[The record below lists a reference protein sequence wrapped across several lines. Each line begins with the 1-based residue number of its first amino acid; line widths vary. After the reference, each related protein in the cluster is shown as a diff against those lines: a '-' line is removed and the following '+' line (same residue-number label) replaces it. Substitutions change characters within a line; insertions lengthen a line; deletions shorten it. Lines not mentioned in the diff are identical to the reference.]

1 MLLRLQ
7 QAAVPGR
14 LLPLTGELAAGQL
27 LHVAGPNGAGKST
40 LLSVI
45 AGLQPASGTVLL
57 DEQPLSD
64 WNGAAMARVRG
75 WLPQQQAPLSQMPV
89 WHYLRLHL
97 KQAGGQTDDRLS
109 TLLKRLQLQYKLSR
123 SLTRLSGGEWQ
134 RVRLAAVCV
143 QVDPNINPHGRL
155 LILDE
160 PMTALDIAQQKAVD
174 DLIADLCA
182 AGISVIAS
190 SHDLNHSLQQ
200 ADRVWLMDQGALIAQ
215 GEPAEVLTPQRLTP
229 IYQIAFRQLELEG
242 RTLLTVL
249 P

>member
-14 LLPLTGELAAGQL
+14 LCSLTGELAAGQL

-45 AGLQPASGTVLL
+45 AGLQHGSGRVLL
-57 DEQPLSD
+57 DEQPLSH
-64 WNGAAMARVRG
+64 WNSALLARVRG

-89 WHYLRLHL
+89 WHYIRLHL
-97 KQAGGQTDDRLS
+97 KQAGTQADARIS
-109 TLLKRLQLQYKLSR
+109 TLLQRLQLQDKLAC

-143 QVDPNINPHGRL
+143 QIDPHVNSHGRL

-174 DLIADLCA
+174 ELIADLCA

-200 ADRVWLMDQGALIAQ
+200 ADRVWLMDRGQVIAQ
-215 GEPAEVLTPQRLTP
+215 GEPSDVLTPQRLTP
-229 IYQIAFRQLELEG
+229 LYQVAFRQLELEG

>member
-57 DEQPLSD
+57 DGQPLSD
-64 WNGAAMARVRG
+64 WNVAAMARVRG

-97 KQAGGQTDDRLS
+97 KQAGGQADNRLS
-109 TLLKRLQLQYKLSR
+109 TLLKRLQLQDKLSR

-143 QVDPNINPHGRL
+143 QIDPHINPHGRL

-174 DLIADLCA
+174 DLIAELCA

-200 ADRVWLMDQGALIAQ
+200 ADRVWLMDQGELIAQ

-229 IYQIAFRQLELEG
+229 LYQIAFRQLELEG

>member
-7 QAAVPGR
+7 QVALAGR
-14 LLPLTGELAAGQL
+14 LCSLNGELAAGQL

-40 LLSVI
+40 LLSIV
-45 AGLQPASGTVLL
+45 AGLQAASGRIVL
-57 DEQPLSD
+57 DNRPLSG
-64 WNGAAMARVRG
+64 WSGPALARARG

-97 KQAGGQTDDRLS
+97 KQRGAQDEDRLS
-109 TLLKRLQLQYKLSR
+109 MLLQQLQLQDKLAH

-134 RVRLAAVCV
+134 RVRLAAVCL
-143 QVDPNINPHGRL
+143 QIDPRINPDGRL

-174 DLIADLCA
+174 DLIAGLCA

-190 SHDLNHSLQQ
+190 SHDLNHTLHQ
-200 ADRVWLMDQGALIAQ
+200 ANQVWLMERGQVIAQ
-215 GEPAEVLTPQRLTP
+215 GEPAAVLTPQRLTP
-229 IYQIAFRQLELEG
+229 LYGIAFRQIELEG

>member
-57 DEQPLSD
+57 DEQSLSD

-97 KQAGGQTDDRLS
+97 KQAAGQTDDRLS
-109 TLLKRLQLQYKLSR
+109 TLLKRLQLQDKLSR

-200 ADRVWLMDQGALIAQ
+200 ADRVWLMDKGALIAQ

>member
-7 QAAVPGR
+7 QAAVAGR

-40 LLSVI
+40 LLSVL
-45 AGLQPASGTVLL
+45 AGLQPASGTVML
-57 DEQPLSD
+57 DEKPLSD
-64 WNGAAMARVRG
+64 WNGAALSRIRG

-97 KQAGGQTDDRLS
+97 KQAGSQSDARLT
-109 TLLKRLQLQYKLSR
+109 TLLERLQLQDKLSR

-134 RVRLAAVCV
+134 RVRLAAVCA
-143 QVDPNINPHGRL
+143 QIDPLINPHGRL

-160 PMTALDIAQQKAVD
+160 PLTALDIGQQKAVD
-174 DLIADLCA
+174 DLIAELCA

-200 ADRVWLMDQGALIAQ
+200 ADRVWLMNRGQVVAQ
-215 GEPAEVLTPQRLTP
+215 GEPAKVLTPQRLTP
-229 IYQIAFRQLELEG
+229 LYQIAFRQIQLEG

>member
-7 QAAVPGR
+7 QAAVAGR

-40 LLSVI
+40 LLSVL
-45 AGLQPASGTVLL
+45 AGLQPASGTVML
-57 DEQPLSD
+57 DEKPLSD
-64 WNGAAMARVRG
+64 WNGAALSRIRG

-97 KQAGGQTDDRLS
+97 KQAGSQSDARLT
-109 TLLKRLQLQYKLSR
+109 TLLERLQLQDKLSR

-134 RVRLAAVCV
+134 RVRLAAVCA
-143 QVDPNINPHGRL
+143 QIDPLINPHGRL

-160 PMTALDIAQQKAVD
+160 PLTALDIGQQKAVD
-174 DLIADLCA
+174 DLIAELCA
-182 AGISVIAS
+182 AGISAIAS

-200 ADRVWLMDQGALIAQ
+200 ADRVWLMNRGQVVAQ
-215 GEPAEVLTPQRLTP
+215 GEPAKVLTPQRLTP
-229 IYQIAFRQLELEG
+229 LYQIAFRQIQLEG

>member
-27 LHVAGPNGAGKST
+27 LHIAGPNGAGKST

-45 AGLQPASGTVLL
+45 AGLQSASGTVLL
-57 DEQPLSD
+57 DEQPLSH
-64 WNGAAMARVRG
+64 WKGTMLARVRG

-97 KQAGGQTDDRLS
+97 KPSGPQADARLS
-109 TLLKRLQLQYKLSR
+109 MLLQVLQLQDKLAR

-134 RVRLAAVCV
+134 RVRLAAVCA
-143 QVDPNINPHGRL
+143 QIDPHINPHGRL

-160 PMTALDIAQQKAVD
+160 PLTALDIGQQKAVD
-174 DLIADLCA
+174 DLIAALCA
-182 AGISVIAS
+182 SGISVIAS

-200 ADRVWLMDQGALIAQ
+200 ADRVWLMDGGEVIAQ
-215 GEPAEVLTPQRLTP
+215 GEPSAVLTPQRLTP
-229 IYQIAFRQLELEG
+229 LYQIAFRQLELEG

>member
-27 LHVAGPNGAGKST
+27 LHIAGPNGAGKST

-45 AGLQPASGTVLL
+45 AGLQSASGRVLL
-57 DEQPLSD
+57 DEQLLSN
-64 WNGAAMARVRG
+64 WNGAALSKVRG
-75 WLPQQQAPLSQMPV
+75 WLPQQQAPLSQMPI

-97 KQAGGQTDDRLS
+97 KSAGPQADARLS
-109 TLLKRLQLQYKLSR
+109 MLLQRLQLQDKLSR

-134 RVRLAAVCV
+134 RVRLAAVCA
-143 QVDPNINPHGRL
+143 QIDPHINPHGRL

-160 PMTALDIAQQKAVD
+160 PLTALDIAQQKAVD
-174 DLIADLCA
+174 DLIAALCA
-182 AGISVIAS
+182 SGISVIAS

-200 ADRVWLMDQGALIAQ
+200 ADRVWLMDSGQVIAQ
-215 GEPAEVLTPQRLTP
+215 GEPSKVLTPQRLTP
-229 IYQIAFRQLELEG
+229 LYQIAFRQIELEG

>member
-97 KQAGGQTDDRLS
+97 KQAAGQTDDRLS
-109 TLLKRLQLQYKLSR
+109 TLLKRLQLQDKLSR

-200 ADRVWLMDQGALIAQ
+200 ADRVWLMDKGALIAQ

-229 IYQIAFRQLELEG
+229 LYQIAFRQLELEG

>member
-7 QAAVPGR
+7 QAAVAGR

-40 LLSVI
+40 LLSVL
-45 AGLQPASGTVLL
+45 AGLQPASGTVML
-57 DEQPLSD
+57 DEKPLSN
-64 WNGAAMARVRG
+64 WNGAALSRIRG

-97 KQAGGQTDDRLS
+97 KQAGSQSDARLT
-109 TLLKRLQLQYKLSR
+109 TLLERLQLQDKLSR

-134 RVRLAAVCV
+134 RVRLAAVCA
-143 QVDPNINPHGRL
+143 QIDPLINPHGRL

-160 PMTALDIAQQKAVD
+160 PLTALDIGQQKAVD
-174 DLIADLCA
+174 DLIAELCA

-200 ADRVWLMDQGALIAQ
+200 ADRVWLMNRGQVVAQ
-215 GEPAEVLTPQRLTP
+215 GEPAKVLTPQRLTP
-229 IYQIAFRQLELEG
+229 LYQIAFRQIQLEG

>member
-64 WNGAAMARVRG
+64 WNGALLARVRG

-97 KQAGGQTDDRLS
+97 KQVGTQSDARLS
-109 TLLKRLQLQYKLSR
+109 SLLKRLQLQDKLSR

-134 RVRLAAVCV
+134 RVRLAAVCA
-143 QVDPNINPHGRL
+143 QIDPRINPRGQL

-160 PMTALDIAQQKAVD
+160 PMSALDIAQQKAVD
-174 DLIADLCA
+174 DLIAELCA

-200 ADRVWLMDQGALIAQ
+200 ADRVWLMDQGELIAQ

-229 IYQIAFRQLELEG
+229 LYQIAFRQIKLEG

>member
-7 QAAVPGR
+7 QAAVSGR
-14 LLPLTGELAAGQL
+14 LLLLTGELAAGQL

-45 AGLQPASGTVLL
+45 AGLQPASGKVLL
-57 DEQPLSD
+57 DEKPLSD
-64 WNGAAMARVRG
+64 WNGAALSRVRG

-89 WHYLRLHL
+89 WHYLLLHL
-97 KQAGGQTDDRLS
+97 KQAGSQSDARLS
-109 TLLKRLQLQYKLSR
+109 TLLERLQLQDKLSR
-123 SLTRLSGGEWQ
+123 SLSRLSGGEWQ
-134 RVRLAAVCV
+134 RVRLAAVCA
-143 QVDPNINPHGRL
+143 QIDPLINPHGRL

-160 PMTALDIAQQKAVD
+160 PMTALDIGQQKAVD
-174 DLIADLCA
+174 DLIAELCA

-200 ADRVWLMDQGALIAQ
+200 ADRVWLMNRGQVVAQ
-215 GEPAEVLTPQRLTP
+215 GEPANVLTPQRLTP
-229 IYQIAFRQLELEG
+229 LYQITFRQIQLEG

>member
-14 LLPLTGELAAGQL
+14 LQPLTGELAAGQL
-27 LHVAGPNGAGKST
+27 LHVAGPNGSGKST

-45 AGLQPASGTVLL
+45 AGLQPASGKVLL
-57 DEQPLSD
+57 DDRSLSD
-64 WNGAAMARVRG
+64 WNGAALSGVRG

-97 KQAGGQTDDRLS
+97 KQAASQSDARLS
-109 TLLKRLQLQYKLSR
+109 TLLERLQLQDKLSR

-134 RVRLAAVCV
+134 RVRLAAVCA
-143 QVDPNINPHGRL
+143 QIDPLINSRGRL

-160 PMTALDIAQQKAVD
+160 PLTALDIGQQKAVD
-174 DLIADLCA
+174 DLIAELCA

-190 SHDLNHSLQQ
+190 SHDLNHTLQH
-200 ADRVWLMDQGALIAQ
+200 ADRVWLMNRGEVLAQ
-215 GEPAEVLTPQRLTP
+215 GEPAKVLTPQRLTP
-229 IYQIAFRQLELEG
+229 LYQIVFRQIQLEG

>member
-57 DEQPLSD
+57 DEQSLSD

-97 KQAGGQTDDRLS
+97 KQAAGQTDDRLS
-109 TLLKRLQLQYKLSR
+109 MLLKRLQLQDKLSR

-134 RVRLAAVCV
+134 RVRLAAVCM
-143 QVDPNINPHGRL
+143 QIDPNINPHGRL

-229 IYQIAFRQLELEG
+229 LYQIAFRQLELEG

>member
-75 WLPQQQAPLSQMPV
+75 WLPQLQAPLSQMPV

-97 KQAGGQTDDRLS
+97 KQAAGQTDDRLS
-109 TLLKRLQLQYKLSR
+109 TLLKRLQLQDKLSR

-134 RVRLAAVCV
+134 RVRLAAVFM
-143 QVDPNINPHGRL
+143 QIDPHINPHGRL

-200 ADRVWLMDQGALIAQ
+200 ADRVWLMDKGALIAQ

>member
-7 QAAVPGR
+7 QVAVPGR

-27 LHVAGPNGAGKST
+27 LHIAGPNGAGKST

-45 AGLQPASGTVLL
+45 AGLQSASGTVLL
-57 DEQPLSD
+57 DEQPLND
-64 WNGAAMARVRG
+64 WNGAALARVRG

-97 KQAGGQTDDRLS
+97 KPVGPQVDARLS
-109 TLLKRLQLQYKLSR
+109 TLLQQLQLQDKLSR

-134 RVRLAAVCV
+134 RVRLAAVCL
-143 QVDPNINPHGRL
+143 QIDPHINPSGRL

-160 PMTALDIAQQKAVD
+160 PLTALDIGQQKAVD
-174 DLIADLCA
+174 DRIAALRA
-182 AGISVIAS
+182 SGVSVVAS

-200 ADRVWLMDQGALIAQ
+200 ADRVWLMDKGQVIAQ
-215 GEPAEVLTPQRLTP
+215 GEPVEVLTPQRLTP
-229 IYQIAFRQLELEG
+229 LYQIAFRQLELEG
-242 RTLLTVL
+242 RTLLTVW

>member
-97 KQAGGQTDDRLS
+97 KQAAGQTDDRLS
-109 TLLKRLQLQYKLSR
+109 TLLKRLQLQDKLSR

-200 ADRVWLMDQGALIAQ
+200 ADRVWLMDKGALIAQ

>member
-27 LHVAGPNGAGKST
+27 LHIAGPNGAGKST

-45 AGLQPASGTVLL
+45 AGLQSASGRVLL
-57 DEQPLSD
+57 DEQPLSN
-64 WNGAAMARVRG
+64 WNGAALSRVRG
-75 WLPQQQAPLSQMPV
+75 WLPQQQAPLSQMPI

-97 KQAGGQTDDRLS
+97 KSAGPQADARLS
-109 TLLKRLQLQYKLSR
+109 MLLQRLQLQDKLSR

-134 RVRLAAVCV
+134 RVRLAAVCA
-143 QVDPNINPHGRL
+143 QIDPHINPHGRL

-160 PMTALDIAQQKAVD
+160 PLTALDIAQQKAVD
-174 DLIADLCA
+174 DLIAALCA
-182 AGISVIAS
+182 SGISVIAS

-200 ADRVWLMDQGALIAQ
+200 ADRVWLMDSGQVIAQ
-215 GEPAEVLTPQRLTP
+215 GEPSKVLTPQRLTP
-229 IYQIAFRQLELEG
+229 LYQIAFRQIELEG

>member
-14 LLPLTGELAAGQL
+14 LMPFSGEIAAGQL

-45 AGLQPASGTVLL
+45 AGLQPATGSVAL
-57 DEQPLSD
+57 DERPLSD
-64 WNGAAMARVRG
+64 WQGAALARVRG
-75 WLPQQQAPLSQMPV
+75 WLPQQQMPLSQMPV
-89 WHYLRLHL
+89 WHYLRLHF
-97 KQAGGQTDDRLS
+97 KQGGAQADARLG
-109 TLLKRLQLQYKLSR
+109 TLLQQLQLQDKLSH

-134 RVRLAAVCV
+134 RVRLAAVCL
-143 QVDPNINPHGRL
+143 QIDPRINPLGRL

-160 PMTALDIAQQKAVD
+160 PMTALDIGQQKAVD
-174 DLIADLCA
+174 DLIAELCA

-190 SHDLNHSLQQ
+190 SHDLNHSLQRASQ
-200 ADRVWLMDQGALIAQ
+200 IWLMDRGQLIAQ
-215 GEPAEVLTPQRLTP
+215 GEPAAVLTPQRLTP
-229 IYQIAFRQLELEG
+229 LYQVAFRQLELEG

>member
-7 QAAVPGR
+7 QAAVSRR

-97 KQAGGQTDDRLS
+97 KQAAGQTDDRLS
-109 TLLKRLQLQYKLSR
+109 TLLKRLQLQDKLSR

-134 RVRLAAVCV
+134 RVRLAAVCM
-143 QVDPNINPHGRL
+143 QIDPNINPHGRL

-200 ADRVWLMDQGALIAQ
+200 ADRVWLMDKGALIAQ

>member
-1 MLLRLQ
+1 
-7 QAAVPGR
+7 
-14 LLPLTGELAAGQL
+14 
-27 LHVAGPNGAGKST
+27 
-40 LLSVI
+40 
-45 AGLQPASGTVLL
+45 
-57 DEQPLSD
+57 
-64 WNGAAMARVRG
+64 
-75 WLPQQQAPLSQMPV
+75 
-89 WHYLRLHL
+89 RLHL

-109 TLLKRLQLQYKLSR
+109 TLLKRLQLQDKLSR

-143 QVDPNINPHGRL
+143 QIDPHINPHGRL

-200 ADRVWLMDQGALIAQ
+200 ADRVWLMDKGALIAQ

-229 IYQIAFRQLELEG
+229 LYQIAFRQLELEG

>member
-97 KQAGGQTDDRLS
+97 KQAAGQTDDRLS
-109 TLLKRLQLQYKLSR
+109 TLLKRLQLQDKLSR

-200 ADRVWLMDQGALIAQ
+200 ADRVWLMDKGALIAQ
-215 GEPAEVLTPQRLTP
+215 GEPAEVLTPQGLTP

>member
-14 LLPLTGELAAGQL
+14 LRPLTGELAAGQL
-27 LHVAGPNGAGKST
+27 LHIAGPNGAGKST

-45 AGLQPASGTVLL
+45 AGLQSASGRVLL
-57 DEQPLSD
+57 DEQPLSN
-64 WNGAAMARVRG
+64 WNGAALSRVRG

-89 WHYLRLHL
+89 WHYMRLHL
-97 KQAGGQTDDRLS
+97 KPAGPQADARLS
-109 TLLKRLQLQYKLSR
+109 VLLQRLQLQDKLSR
-123 SLTRLSGGEWQ
+123 SLTRLSGGDWQ
-134 RVRLAAVCV
+134 RVRLAAVCA
-143 QVDPNINPHGRL
+143 QIDPYINPCGRL

-160 PMTALDIAQQKAVD
+160 PLTALDIGQQKAVD
-174 DLIADLCA
+174 DLIAALCA
-182 AGISVIAS
+182 SGVSVVAS

-200 ADRVWLMDQGALIAQ
+200 ADRVWLMDSGQVIAQ
-215 GEPAEVLTPQRLTP
+215 GEPSEVLTPQRLTP
-229 IYQIAFRQLELEG
+229 LYQIAFRQVELEG

>member
-97 KQAGGQTDDRLS
+97 KQAAGQTDDRLS
-109 TLLKRLQLQYKLSR
+109 TLLKRLQLQDKLSR

-200 ADRVWLMDQGALIAQ
+200 ADRVWLMDKGALIAQ
-215 GEPAEVLTPQRLTP
+215 GEPAEVLTPQRLTQ

>member
-97 KQAGGQTDDRLS
+97 KQAAGQTDDRLS
-109 TLLKRLQLQYKLSR
+109 TLLKRLQLQDKLSR

-200 ADRVWLMDQGALIAQ
+200 ADRVWLMDKGALIAQ
-215 GEPAEVLTPQRLTP
+215 GETAEVLTPQRLTP

>member
-1 MLLRLQ
+1 MQ
-7 QAAVPGR
+7 
-14 LLPLTGELAAGQL
+14 
-27 LHVAGPNGAGKST
+27 
-40 LLSVI
+40 I
-45 AGLQPASGTVLL
+45 
-57 DEQPLSD
+57 
-64 WNGAAMARVRG
+64 
-75 WLPQQQAPLSQMPV
+75 
-89 WHYLRLHL
+89 
-97 KQAGGQTDDRLS
+97 
-109 TLLKRLQLQYKLSR
+109 
-123 SLTRLSGGEWQ
+123 
-134 RVRLAAVCV
+134 
-143 QVDPNINPHGRL
+143 DPHINPHGRL

-229 IYQIAFRQLELEG
+229 LYQIAFRQLELEG

>member
-57 DEQPLSD
+57 DEQSLSD

-109 TLLKRLQLQYKLSR
+109 TLLKRLQLQGKLSR

-200 ADRVWLMDQGALIAQ
+200 ADRVWLMDKGALIAQ

>member
-109 TLLKRLQLQYKLSR
+109 TLLKRLQLQDKLSR

-134 RVRLAAVCV
+134 RVRLAAVCM
-143 QVDPNINPHGRL
+143 QIDPNINPHGRL

-200 ADRVWLMDQGALIAQ
+200 ADRVWLMDKGALIAQ

>member
-14 LLPLTGELAAGQL
+14 LRPMTGELDTGQL

-45 AGLQPASGTVLL
+45 AGLQPASGRVWL
-57 DEQPLSD
+57 DERPLSA
-64 WNGAAMARVRG
+64 WNGATLSRVRG

-97 KQAGGQTDDRLS
+97 KPAGAQSDARLS
-109 TLLKRLQLQYKLSR
+109 TLLQRLQLEDKLSR

-134 RVRLAAVCV
+134 RVRLAAVCA
-143 QVDPNINPHGRL
+143 QIDPHINPHGRL

-160 PMTALDIAQQKAVD
+160 PLTALDIGQQKAVD
-174 DLIADLCA
+174 DLIAELCT
-182 AGISVIAS
+182 AGISVITS
-190 SHDLNHSLQQ
+190 SHDLNHSLRQ
-200 ADRVWLMDQGALIAQ
+200 ADRVWLMNRGEVIAQ
-215 GEPAEVLTPQRLTP
+215 GKPAEVLTPQRLTP
-229 IYQIAFRQLELEG
+229 LYQIAFRQIQLEG

>member
-27 LHVAGPNGAGKST
+27 LHIAGPNGAGKST

-57 DEQPLSD
+57 DEKALSD
-64 WNGAAMARVRG
+64 WNGAALSRGRG
-75 WLPQQQAPLSQMPV
+75 WLPQQQAPLNQMPV

-97 KQAGGQTDDRLS
+97 KPVGPQADACLS
-109 TLLKRLQLQYKLSR
+109 MLLQRLQLQDKLSR

-134 RVRLAAVCV
+134 RVRLAAVCA
-143 QVDPNINPHGRL
+143 QIDPYINPCGRL

-160 PMTALDIAQQKAVD
+160 PLTALDIGQQKAVD
-174 DLIADLCA
+174 DLIAALCA
-182 AGISVIAS
+182 SGVSVVAS

-200 ADRVWLMDQGALIAQ
+200 ADRVWLMDSGQVIAQ
-215 GEPAEVLTPQRLTP
+215 GEPSEVLTPQRLTLL
-229 IYQIAFRQLELEG
+229 YQIAFRQIELEG

>member
-109 TLLKRLQLQYKLSR
+109 TLLKRLQLQDKLSR

-200 ADRVWLMDQGALIAQ
+200 ADRVWLMDKGALIAQ

>member
-7 QAAVPGR
+7 QAAVSGR

-64 WNGAAMARVRG
+64 WNGTAMARVRG

-97 KQAGGQTDDRLS
+97 KQAAGQTDDRLS
-109 TLLKRLQLQYKLSR
+109 TLLKRLQLQDKLSR

-134 RVRLAAVCV
+134 RVRLAAVCM
-143 QVDPNINPHGRL
+143 QIDPNINPHGRL

-200 ADRVWLMDQGALIAQ
+200 ADRVWLMDKGALIAL

>member
-75 WLPQQQAPLSQMPV
+75 WLPQQQAPLSKMPV

-97 KQAGGQTDDRLS
+97 KQAAGQTDDRLS
-109 TLLKRLQLQYKLSR
+109 TLLKRLQLQDKLSR

-134 RVRLAAVCV
+134 RVRLAAVCM
-143 QVDPNINPHGRL
+143 QIDPHINPHGRL

-200 ADRVWLMDQGALIAQ
+200 ADRVWLMDKGALIAQ

-229 IYQIAFRQLELEG
+229 LYQIAFRQLELEG

>member
-64 WNGAAMARVRG
+64 WSGAAMARVRG

-97 KQAGGQTDDRLS
+97 KQAAGQADDRLS
-109 TLLKRLQLQYKLSR
+109 TLLKRLQLQDKLSR

-143 QVDPNINPHGRL
+143 QIDPHINPHGRL